1 MSRAIVA
8 DRLSKEFTVLRR
20 AGRLRRRRA
29 VVRAVD
35 GITFEVRPG
44 EMVGYIGPN
53 GAGKST
59 TVKMLTGILYP
70 SAGSARVAGLDPARQ
85 RVALARRIG
94 VVFGQR
100 RQLWWDLPL
109 RDSFEILRHV
119 YRVPA
124 QRFRENLSTFVQLL
138 DLGPFLET
146 PVRQLSLGQV
156 MRGELTAALLH
167 DPEVVFLDEPTIG
180 LDVESKARALDFLV
194 ALNRERGTTV
204 MMTTHDVADLERLCP
219 RMLIIDEGR
228 LIFDGPVADIRRF
241 GAERTLVVD
250 LEAPM
255 PPLPIEGV
263 EGVQAE
269 GRRQWMRF
277 RRDRVSAAALIATV
291 AAAAPVVDLA
301 VEEMP
306 IEEIVRR
313 IYRDGLPAASDD
325 SLMRR

>member
-1 MSRAIVA
+1 MADGLSR
-8 DRLSKEFTVLRR
+8 EFTVLRR
-20 AGRLRRRRA
+20 AGMLRRRRT

-35 GITFEVRPG
+35 AITFAVQPG

-59 TVKMLTGILYP
+59 TVKMLTGILHP
-70 SAGSARVAGLDPARQ
+70 TSGVARVSGLDPARQ

-119 YRVPA
+119 YRVGRP
-124 QRFRENLSTFVQLL
+124 RFRRNLAAFVELL
-138 DLGPFLET
+138 DLGPFLDT

-194 ALNRERGTTV
+194 ALNREHGTTV
-204 MMTTHDVADLERLCP
+204 MMTTHDLADLERLCP

-228 LIFDGPVADIRRF
+228 LIFDGSVAEIRRF
-241 GAERTLVVD
+241 GGERTLVVD
-250 LEAPM
+250 LEAPR
-255 PPLPIEGV
+255 PPLRLSGV
-263 EGVQAE
+263 EGVRAA
-269 GRRQWMRF
+269 GRRQWIRF
-277 RRDRVSAAALIATV
+277 RRDRVSAATLIAEV

-301 VEEMP
+301 VEETP
-306 IEEIVRR
+306 IEDIVRR
-313 IYRDGLPAASDD
+313 IYRDGMDGLRSAASA
-325 SLMRR
+325 S

>member
-1 MSRAIVA
+1 VIAA
-8 DRLSKEFTVLRR
+8 DRLSKEFAVMRR
-20 AGRLRRRRA
+20 AGVVRRRRTL
-29 VVRAVD
+29 VRAVD
-35 GITFEVRPG
+35 GISFRVRPG

-59 TVKMLTGILYP
+59 TVKMLTGILFP
-70 SAGSARVAGLDPARQ
+70 SSGTVCVAGLDPARQ
-85 RVALARRIG
+85 RTALARRIG

-109 RDSFEILRHV
+109 RDSFDILRHV

-124 QRFRENLSTFVQLL
+124 DRHRRNLATFVDLL
-138 DLGPFLET
+138 DLGPLLDT

-180 LDVESKARALDFLV
+180 LDVESKGRALDFL
-194 ALNRERGTTV
+194 ADLNRKRGTTV

-219 RMLIIDEGR
+219 RMLIIDHGR

-241 GAERTLVVD
+241 GTERTLVVD
-250 LEAPM
+250 LEAPR
-255 PPLPIEGV
+255 PPLAMEGV
-263 EGVQAE
+263 EEVRAE
-269 GRRQWMRF
+269 GRRQWVRF
-277 RRDRVSAAALIATV
+277 RRDRVSAAALIAEV
-291 AAAAPVVDLA
+291 AAAAPVVDIA
-301 VEEMP
+301 VEETP

-313 IYRDGLPAASDD
+313 IYREGIE
-325 SLMRR
+325 SLSR